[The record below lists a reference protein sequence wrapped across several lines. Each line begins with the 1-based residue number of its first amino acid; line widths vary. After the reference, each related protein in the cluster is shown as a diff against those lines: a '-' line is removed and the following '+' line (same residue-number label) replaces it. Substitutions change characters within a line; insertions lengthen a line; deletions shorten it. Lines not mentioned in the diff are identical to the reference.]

1 MLFSKSLQNLIKNE
15 KKIEFNLQSNKI
27 WMRKHV
33 WINPLSWSEWLK
45 EIASVIRVITWEAN
59 QIKYYKADI

>member
-1 MLFSKSLQNLIKNE
+1 
-15 KKIEFNLQSNKI
+15 
-27 WMRKHV
+27 
-33 WINPLSWSEWLK
+33 LK